1 MWSITDMRAMDMR
14 AMPTVA
20 FAAVMAASVA
30 LVVTLDPSEPVD
42 GATDKS
48 AEARSSVSYVG
59 GAPRDV
65 ACSGQTWP
73 YIERRCL
80 VEAPPRLAER
90 RASIQVGTIDAR
102 KVTAAAPDVG
112 AAVAIDGSSAASDIT
127 ASVPVARE
135 AARSVS
141 LENGE
146 MQPAPIVVKKE
157 KRSRRTPRQEQ
168 RPVSDEELAAAI
180 EQDIAQPRAVAS
192 KRGRVV
198 RSDRLE
204 AAVRQLERMF

>member
-1 MWSITDMRAMDMR
+1 
-14 AMPTVA
+14 
-20 FAAVMAASVA
+20 
-30 LVVTLDPSEPVD
+30 
-42 GATDKS
+42 
-48 AEARSSVSYVG
+48 
-59 GAPRDV
+59 V